1 MPVFLVSSVTPTL
14 KSGGG
19 LRSYGVIAALARR
32 DVVEVSYVV
41 FGAARPAHE
50 YDALAS
56 VTMRPMHASRGVRR
70 GVNYLRTRLRGVPGS
85 FARGVSPELAGSA
98 QNTPP
103 EVRIIADGPVVAA
116 ALLPL
121 AKAREVVYLAHN
133 LESGFRTEWGRGDI
147 KSFEREVLR
156 SFSEC
161 WMPTRS
167 DVTAAIALGG
177 EEVNARYVPNVVDVS
192 RIKPVAPSGLGR
204 VLFVGDFTYEPNR
217 EGLSFLAEQVMPLV
231 WERRAEV
238 RVSVVG
244 RGLTDPP
251 VEERI
256 EVFGFVEDLRSAYG
270 GADVVA
276 VPLLQGGGA
285 PLKFTEALAYGLP
298 VVATDHAARLL
309 EEGIPGEHFIAAGSP
324 ADFAEALLLLLSD
337 RARATEVG
345 TAGRRVAARCY
356 SIDTLAAILGS

>member
-14 KSGGG
+14 RSGAG
-19 LRSYGVIAALARR
+19 LRSYGVTAALARH
-32 DVVEVSYVV
+32 DAVEISYVV
-41 FGAARPAHE
+41 FGEARPAPE
-50 YDALAS
+50 YEALS
-56 VTMRPMHASRGVRR
+56 NVTTRPLHGSRGLRR
-70 GVNYLRTRLRGVPGS
+70 GLEYLRARARGVPGLI
-85 FARGVSPELAGSA
+85 ARGVSPELSRAPHDA
-98 QNTPP
+98 PADA
-103 EVRIIADGPVVAA
+103 RMIADGPVVAA

-121 AKAREVVYLAHN
+121 TKTREIVYLAHN

-147 KSFEREVLR
+147 KSFERDVLR
-156 SFSEC
+156 SFSES
-161 WMPTRS
+161 WMATRA
-167 DVTAAIALGG
+167 DVDAAVELGG
-177 EEVNARYVPNVVDVS
+177 AKVNARYVPNVINIG
-192 RIKPVAPSGLGR
+192 RIEPVAPSGLGR

-217 EGLSFLAEQVMPLV
+217 EGLGFLADRVMPLV
-231 WERRAEV
+231 WERRPEV

-256 EVFGFVEDLRSAYG
+256 DVLGFVEDLGSAYAA
-270 GADVVA
+270 ADVVA

-324 ADFAEALLLLLSD
+324 AEFAEALLLLLSD
-337 RARATEVG
+337 RARAREVG